1 MHDGKFHS
9 SLYSK
14 CLSYNKDS
22 NIIELDDCRESNN
35 IVKRSNLFL
44 PNS

>member
-22 NIIELDDCRESNN
+22 NIVELDDCRGSNN
-35 IVKRSNLFL
+35 ILKSGNLFL